1 MKKNKVL
8 LQRIILIL
16 VSIYSSISISILAQT
31 TEKMSFQSVVRN
43 ATGKI
48 VSNTP
53 IGLKLSILHK
63 DMTVFSETHQK
74 STNVNGLLTLEIGS
88 GNGISVNQ
96 FEQNTQCIVDG
107 CDLNE
112 KALLLSKPSKGRKF
126 VYNIFD
132 KNPNLLHYYDGI
144 ILLDVLEHID
154 DDTQFLKTA
163 LEHSKSGGKII
174 INVPA
179 HQWLYS
185 DYDKAVGHV
194 RRYSPKSLKELLE
207 RAQLTEIKIYSWG
220 AFLLPIAWIRK
231 IMISGKKEDIIKAG
245 FKPSSKFINFFLTVL
260 MKIETSL
267 PFRLPFGTSVVAVA
281 IVK

>member
-1 MKKNKVL
+1 MSALEYISKSEAVSMHDDWFEIADENHFWMKWRWKTIAKCTSYL
-8 LQRIILIL
+8 PKPSQ
-16 VSIYSSISISILAQT
+16 
-31 TEKMSFQSVVRN
+31 
-43 ATGKI
+43 
-48 VSNTP
+48 
-53 IGLKLSILHK
+53 
-63 DMTVFSETHQK
+63 VF
-74 STNVNGLLTLEIGS
+74 LEIGS